1 MGLGTACI
9 HITGGQALKLLRAA
23 RAKELVTAV
32 PCDSVRVRT
41 TQGALESLN
50 DLGISRLLSWLD
62 IGPQNPLEVLV
73 PDVGSRSWISCI
85 KTKVL
90 SRDVPQG
97 AFLELASGMAHNA
110 IIFPS
115 DIQVFVDAPP
125 LALVNEAHRLS
136 KITAL
141 KLASLKETAQRLFA
155 QRQFAQT
162 SPPKRTVSLAHRGN
176 GASLLYGTDN
186 RAAILAT
193 SSLCPED
200 EFRELKLLEELAEL
214 LQLIALASE
223 FCGSYARDP
232 FQPMTKDCHHD
243 EPHQCGRF
251 VTPKEL
257 NEFLLAAP
265 RMDGISLAR
274 LAAEYAIDE
283 SGSPIETLC
292 NLAWTLPP
300 RKAGL
305 SMPKPLA
312 NKQIVVEDRHLRGL
326 LDQESLRPDLQWPE
340 YHTLVE
346 YLGDKDHAS
355 HNARVQDKNRLQN
368 YVAAE
373 YTPFFLM
380 FDDVKNV
387 AAINR
392 TALRIARELQKH
404 GKRREVSRV
413 SRIIKSPGFRERQL
427 KLMAT
432 LLPPVARYDQ

>member
-1 MGLGTACI
+1 MACI

-23 RAKELVTAV
+23 RAKELVAAV

-41 TQGALESLN
+41 TQGAIESLN
-50 DLGISRLLSWLD
+50 NLGINRLLSWLD

-73 PDVGSRSWISCI
+73 PNVGSRSWMSCV

-97 AFLELASGMAHNA
+97 AFLELTSGTAHNA
-110 IIFPS
+110 IVFPS
-115 DIQVFVDAPP
+115 NVRVFVDAPP

-136 KITAL
+136 KVTAS
-141 KLASLKETAQRLFA
+141 KLASLKETTQRLSAQRHLV
-155 QRQFAQT
+155 QT
-162 SPPKRTVSLAHRGN
+162 SLPMRTGSLAHPAKDAPLMY
-176 GASLLYGTDN
+176 GADN
-186 RAAILAT
+186 HSVILAT
-193 SSLCPED
+193 QSLCPED
-200 EFRELKLLEELAEL
+200 GFRELKLLEELAES

-232 FQPMTKDCHHD
+232 LQPMTKDCHHD
-243 EPHQCGRF
+243 EPRQCRRF
-251 VTPKEL
+251 VTPEEL

-265 RMDGISLAR
+265 RMDGINLAR
-274 LAAEYAIDE
+274 TAAEYAIDE

-305 SMPKPLA
+305 SMPKPLV
-312 NKQIVVEDRHLRGL
+312 NKQLVVEDRRLREL
-326 LDQESLRPDLQWPE
+326 LDQKSLRPDLQWPD

-404 GKRREVSRV
+404 GKHREVSRV

-432 LLPPVARYDQ
+432 LLPPVTRYDQ